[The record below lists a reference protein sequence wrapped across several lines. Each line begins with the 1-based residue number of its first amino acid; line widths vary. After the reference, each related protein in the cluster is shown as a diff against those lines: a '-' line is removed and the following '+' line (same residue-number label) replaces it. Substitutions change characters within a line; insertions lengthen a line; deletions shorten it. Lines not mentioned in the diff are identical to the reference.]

1 MFEDTHMSASLD
13 AKSEALENWQ
23 KHTIKLFVSF
33 IVRAMF
39 AGSFSSSN
47 LSRVGI
53 SFVRFQLNLM
63 TFFVLSLV
71 LGLMALKMM
80 PMQKHSAMIFTSFLV
95 KNSNC
100 IKEYVVAMVLWCERV
115 WVQQNAGWKKDKFVG
130 TTRPKDSKHSEKKE
144 STTCNESVEFTVSC
158 LLAHLDLNVNYILD
172 GKTVFERVYLSS
184 SSSSS
189 WCKTRL
195 ASQHSVRVQYARASA
210 FHVEEDI
217 LSYRALHR
225 SQWL

>member
-1 MFEDTHMSASLD
+1 MSASLD

-33 IVRAMF
+33 IVRAMCASPLLLCF

-130 TTRPKDSKHSEKKE
+130 TTRPKDSKHSKKKNQQHATKAWNLQ
-144 STTCNESVEFTVSC
+144 SHVYW
-158 LLAHLDLNVNYILD
+158 HIWILM
-172 GKTVFERVYLSS
+172 
-184 SSSSS
+184 
-189 WCKTRL
+189 
-195 ASQHSVRVQYARASA
+195 
-210 FHVEEDI
+210 
-217 LSYRALHR
+217 
-225 SQWL
+225 

>member
-1 MFEDTHMSASLD
+1 MSASLD

-33 IVRAMF
+33 IVRAMCASPSLLCF
-39 AGSFSSSN
+39 SGSFSSSN

-100 IKEYVVAMVLWCERV
+100 IKEYVVAMVRARMGPTKC
-115 WVQQNAGWKKDKFVG
+115 WVEKRQICWNNATKRFQ
-130 TTRPKDSKHSEKKE
+130 TFEKKKRI
-144 STTCNESVEFTVSC
+144 N
-158 LLAHLDLNVNYILD
+158 NM
-172 GKTVFERVYLSS
+172 
-184 SSSSS
+184 
-189 WCKTRL
+189 
-195 ASQHSVRVQYARASA
+195 
-210 FHVEEDI
+210 
-217 LSYRALHR
+217 
-225 SQWL
+225 QWKRGIYSLMSIGTSGS